1 MIKQL
6 QWADIYQSWKNL
18 GYYFPNSLI
27 SPMDV
32 EIIPIKYNQQG
43 YIWGY
48 DWIDKDE
55 VQTRKQQIAPNPIE
69 FLYLTKPTNKG
80 TIHTAEM
87 LLAAK
92 DEEERAAIWIAATA
106 YELKHNRHMHDLS
119 LFAEMLYLAAWSLLD
134 QRFYMWHHAMRKLV
148 PDILIPWTILHNTDC
163 HDLETVIGLIQM
175 NTLMLKGTH
184 SILCYTSLPEGVSP
198 DCRPIR
204 TGI

>member
-55 VQTRKQQIAPNPIE
+55 VQTRKQQIARNPIE

-92 DEEERAAIWIAATA
+92 DEEERAARGRKIFCVYGKNSSLIR
-106 YELKHNRHMHDLS
+106 NR
-119 LFAEMLYLAAWSLLD
+119 Y
-134 QRFYMWHHAMRKLV
+134 V
-148 PDILIPWTILHNTDC
+148 
-163 HDLETVIGLIQM
+163 
-175 NTLMLKGTH
+175 
-184 SILCYTSLPEGVSP
+184 
-198 DCRPIR
+198 
-204 TGI
+204 